1 MIRVLVVDDS
11 AFMRKALSM
20 MLEKDPGVEVLD
32 TARDGEEA
40 IRKVRAL
47 RPDVVTM
54 DVEMP
59 RMDGITAVRKIM
71 AAHPLPILMVS
82 SLTKDGAQTT
92 IDALAAGA
100 VDVIA
105 KASSFVSLDITSI
118 EADLLEKVKS
128 VAESRYFNRRTVR
141 QRKRQR
147 RSGGTAPTVQA
158 RSARLLAIGLST
170 GGPQALQ
177 RVIPKLPADFPLP
190 VAVVQ
195 HMPPH
200 FTRSL
205 ANRLDGLSPLEVVEA
220 ADGLALKPGRVVI
233 AEGGSHLVF
242 RRGAQHATVRTPA
255 APTDTL
261 HRPSVDVMFSSAHA
275 LFGGD
280 VLAVVMTGMGKDGL
294 AGTRLLKGSGAQVIA
309 QDEATSVVY
318 GMPRAVVEADLA
330 DAIVPLPSLAQA
342 IITSVGHRRTAASA

>member
-1 MIRVLVVDDS
+1 MISVLVVDDS

-20 MLEKDPGVEVLD
+20 MLEKDPEVEVLD

-47 RPDVVTM
+47 QPDVVTM

-71 AAHPLPILMVS
+71 EAHPLPILMVS

-92 IDALAAGA
+92 MDALSAGA
-100 VDVIA
+100 VDVVA
-105 KASSFVSLDITSI
+105 KTSSFVSLDITSI

-128 VAESRYFNRRTVR
+128 VATSRYFNRRTVR
-141 QRKRQR
+141 RRRRRQR
-147 RSGGTAPTVQA
+147 TAGTAPTVRA
-158 RSARLLAIGLST
+158 RSARLLVIGVST

-177 RVIPKLPADFPLP
+177 QVIPKLPADFPLP

-205 ANRLDGLSPLEVVEA
+205 ANRLDGLSPLEVREA
-220 ADGLALKPGRVVI
+220 EDGLTLEAGRVVI

-242 RRGAQHATVRTPA
+242 RRRAPYPLVRTPV

-294 AGTRLLKGSGAQVIA
+294 EGARLLKRSGAPVIA

-330 DAIVPLPSLAQA
+330 DAVVPLPSIAET
-342 IITSVGHRRTAASA
+342 IITSVGHRRPASA